1 MDYEKSLKETIK
13 DELKKLSSL
22 TWGQRLGYI
31 WDYYKPLMAA
41 AVVLIIVISIVVTVV
56 HNVRLNRIFNA
67 YLVNCNSYE
76 TDPDLISGEF
86 AEYIGGIGSNDQI
99 TVDTTLSFNPDEVSE
114 YSMAGQMKMTALL
127 AAGEIDLM
135 ILDENAY
142 RSYPDPDVFQELSSV
157 YGGEQ
162 LAAWKDYLVE
172 GPDSG
177 ENAETWF
184 AVDVRDSP
192 VLARGNSYGGQ
203 AAYAVVVPGTEHL
216 ELCAAFINY
225 LLGL

>member
-1 MDYEKSLKETIK
+1 MDYEKSLKETVK
-13 DELKKLSSL
+13 EEWKKLSSL
-22 TWGQRLGYI
+22 TWGQRFGYI

-41 AVVLIIVISIVVTVV
+41 VVILVMVVSIAVTVV

-86 AEYIGGIGSNDQI
+86 AEYIGGIGSNDQM
-99 TVDTTLSFNPDEVSE
+99 TVDATLSFNPDEVSE
-114 YSMAGQMKMTALL
+114 YSMAGQMKTTALL

-135 ILDENAY
+135 ILDESAY
-142 RSYPDPDVFQELSSV
+142 QGYFGSDVFQELSSV
-157 YGGEQ
+157 VSREQ
-162 LAAWKDYLVE
+162 LDAWKDHLAE
-172 GPDSG
+172 GPSSD
-177 ENAETWF
+177 ENAGKWY

-203 AAYAVVVPGTEHL
+203 AAYAVIVPGTEHL
-216 ELCAAFINY
+216 ELCVKFINY